1 MRSTIFLSV
10 SVKHLVPVIVKA
22 LIPKQIEHQTIA
34 IQSLVP
40 NITKYKNKLFY
51 ELLFLYHYVG
61 HLCEIRVVIF
71 SFYPLRGQIQ
81 GEGLVMSVIIEYISF
96 IYKIK
101 ATNHSYISLD
111 LIALQKQNAASIL

>member
-10 SVKHLVPVIVKA
+10 SVKHLVPLIVKA

-61 HLCEIRVVIF
+61 HLCELIGSLSAILEGKF
-71 SFYPLRGQIQ
+71 KAQ
-81 GEGLVMSVIIEYISF
+81 G
-96 IYKIK
+96 
-101 ATNHSYISLD
+101 
-111 LIALQKQNAASIL
+111 